1 MAKKNS
7 KILTSLSPVNNIG
20 AGSIWDESNESTFN
34 DDRGCSTAG
43 VVVRGASKKKG
54 KTRSSTSV
62 PASSRANLL
71 DNNILALSTGTI
83 DERSDAARRIC
94 G

>member
-1 MAKKNS
+1 MAKKNAR
-7 KILTSLSPVNNIG
+7 ILTSLSPVNNIG

-34 DDRGCSTAG
+34 DDRGRSTADG
-43 VVVRGASKKKG
+43 VRGASKKKG
-54 KTRSSTSV
+54 KNRSTSV

-83 DERSDAARRIC
+83 DERSEAARRIC

>member
-20 AGSIWDESNESTFN
+20 VGSIWDESNESTFN
-34 DDRGCSTAG
+34 DDRGRSTAG
-43 VVVRGASKKKG
+43 GVRGASKKKG

-83 DERSDAARRIC
+83 DERSEAARRIC